1 MQGVGV
7 LERVA
12 ELCAAAVEAVVGA
25 VDSAAS
31 SLPESVGSLNALYL
45 LHGQRHSRG
54 WAWQRSRGRLEAVET
69 TADDDATAAMSA
81 AL

>member
-12 ELCAAAVEAVVGA
+12 ELCAAAVEAVGGA
-25 VDSAAS
+25 VDSTAS
-31 SLPESVGSLNALYL
+31 SLPESVGSLDALDL